1 MAAEGGRRQGQAQGQ
16 DSGLRAA
23 GEEQHAAEGEP
34 RQVTH
39 YTTVHPPFTHL
50 Q

>member
-1 MAAEGGRRQGQAQGQ
+1 MAAESGRRQGQAQGQ

-39 YTTVHPPFTHL
+39 NTVHPPFTHL